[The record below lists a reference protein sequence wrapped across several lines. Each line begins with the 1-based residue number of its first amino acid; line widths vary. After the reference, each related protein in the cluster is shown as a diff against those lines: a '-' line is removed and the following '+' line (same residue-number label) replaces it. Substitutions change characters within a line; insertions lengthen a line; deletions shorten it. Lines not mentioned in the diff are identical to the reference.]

1 MGTKTDDETRIQKD
15 ALIQSFQFPSS
26 HSMPVAP
33 KVGIHSVREVASEE
47 DFNSFEV

>member
-1 MGTKTDDETRIQKD
+1 MGTKTDETRIQKD